1 MTSHLGNPG
10 SSLPA
15 QGLENSRRY
24 TPPSIHAVE
33 HSSSTPW
40 IDVHSRWADR
50 GRDIRADMVRIGLAM
65 LQGAR
70 HEHAEALLNA
80 SEELG
85 IEIEIIELRK
95 SSQID
100 SSIAALVLPGGE
112 STAMRK
118 ASQSE
123 SLLEGIFNWM
133 NDYPLRPV
141 LGTCAGAILLAN
153 PNEKLEPFVNAE
165 ISRNAWGRQRQS
177 FQAPLEVNLE
187 TPSGK
192 NTIEIELQRDNFN
205 HKPLKM
211 SHEAAKSDSD
221 SFPGVFIRA
230 PRFITKSVKCTP
242 VVMLGEEVVGILDDS
257 KLALTFHPELTLD
270 RRFHRW
276 LIVHAKDNFC

>member
-1 MTSHLGNPG
+1 LTSHQDKPDSFLQ
-10 SSLPA
+10 A
-15 QGLENSRRY
+15 RGLENSRQY
-24 TPPSIHAVE
+24 TPPLIYAVE
-33 HSSSTPW
+33 HSSSTPC

-50 GRDIRADMVRIGLAM
+50 GLDIRTNMLRIGLAM

-85 IEIEIIELRK
+85 IEVEIIELRK
-95 SSQID
+95 SSQINSD
-100 SSIAALVLPGGE
+100 IAALILPGGE

-133 NDYPLRPV
+133 TKFPQRPV
-141 LGTCAGAILLAN
+141 LGTCAGAILLSN
-153 PNEKLEPFVNAE
+153 PSENFNPFVDAE

-177 FQAPLEVNLE
+177 FQAPIEVNLE
-187 TPSGK
+187 TPSGRK
-192 NTIEIELQRDNFN
+192 INGVELKRDIFN

-211 SHEAAKSDSD
+211 SHEAAKADSEA
-221 SFPGVFIRA
+221 FPGVFIRA
-230 PRFITKSVKCTP
+230 PRFNSKSVKCTP
-242 VVMLGEEVVGILDDS
+242 VAMLGEEVVGILDDS

-276 LIVHAKDNFC
+276 LITRAKDNFC